1 MDTQNDNSR
10 PGDPPRTPP
19 HPPYSPITPVLSHA
33 VMLPPPSPVQQTIPP
48 LTTSVASTCALV
60 SDPGNIT
67 THNTSTAL
75 PASTPAS
82 AFMTEPFPVPVS
94 ESDNP
99 DVIALRSAISI
110 LQIQKQQALR
120 DIKTLDH
127 LKHAA
132 AAHPEAF
139 ARELANGNLNS
150 TAGNIFNPTSLED
163 GDGDGDED
171 PVGPVPVEQRTTVR
185 ENTAPVLS
193 EAAKDRD
200 QPAPPSF
207 GKIPTPQQ
215 VVRMPPINWA
225 KYHIVGEPLDKLHEE
240 QRRRPSP
247 GELRRDEAPSPQR
260 AQEHFIAAPYRPF
273 TDSLEPPMKARSTNR
288 AKK

>member
-1 MDTQNDNSR
+1 MDTQNDTPR
-10 PGDPPRTPP
+10 HDDPPRTPP

-33 VMLPPPSPVQQTIPP
+33 AMLPPPSPLQQTIMPP
-48 LTTSVASTCALV
+48 LPTSVASSFSLAT
-60 SDPGNIT
+60 SPGNI
-67 THNTSTAL
+67 SASPPVQ
-75 PASTPAS
+75 PAPTPAP
-82 AFMTEPFPVPVS
+82 AFMTEPAPVPIS

-110 LQIQKQQALR
+110 LQMQKQQALR

-139 ARELANGNLNS
+139 ARELAKGNLTS
-150 TAGNIFNPTSLED
+150 KAGDIFNPTGLED
-163 GDGDGDED
+163 GDEDED
-171 PVGPVPVEQRTTVR
+171 ADAYRPEPVGQQIAAQ
-185 ENTAPVLS
+185 ENTNTAMDIDEPPS
-193 EAAKDRD
+193 
-200 QPAPPSF
+200 PSF

-247 GELRRDEAPSPQR
+247 GEPRRDDITSQQR
-260 AQEHFIAAPYRPF
+260 APEHFIAAPYRPF
-273 TDSLEPPMKARSTNR
+273 TDNLEPPMKTRSTNR